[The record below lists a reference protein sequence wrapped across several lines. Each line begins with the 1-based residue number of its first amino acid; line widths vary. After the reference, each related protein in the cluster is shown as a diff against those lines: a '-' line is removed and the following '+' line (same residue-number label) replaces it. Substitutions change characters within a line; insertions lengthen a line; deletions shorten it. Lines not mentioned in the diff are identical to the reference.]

1 MPSFSIPLT
10 GLQAD
15 TTALNTIA
23 NNLANMNTT
32 AYKSQK
38 ASFSDFFYQQ
48 VGTSGC
54 GDAQQVGAGTQISAI
69 STNFATVGFTPTGS
83 PTDMAL
89 NGAGF
94 FVLDNQGVAEYC
106 RAGNF
111 TLDSSGYLKTQ
122 DGLSVMGYP
131 AVNGVVNSNAALV
144 PLNVPENQVQR
155 PQPTQNISVGANLDP
170 AAVDGTV
177 APPATISVYDSLGV
191 AHAATVN
198 FTRNVANGGWD
209 YVIGLPTSEYS
220 GAVSNTTG
228 TLKFDPSGNLVS
240 PAADVSGISFA
251 TLTDGASDLNF
262 NWNLYDT
269 TGNGTISQ
277 VASATG
283 SGIASVNSD
292 GHASGE
298 FKSFSVDS
306 SGTISVQFDN
316 GQLSSVG
323 QLALATVT
331 NQQGLLHLGS
341 GNYAV
346 TLASGQASVGVAGT
360 GGRATI
366 QGDALESS
374 NVDISTE
381 FANLIVTQRA
391 YEANSKAITTFD
403 TISQETINMIR

>member
-38 ASFSDFFYQQ
+38 AIFSDFFYQQ

-54 GDAQQVGAGTQISAI
+54 GDAEQVGVGTQISAI
-69 STNFATVGFTPTGS
+69 PTNFASVGFTATGS
-83 PTDMAL
+83 AMDMAL
-89 NGAGF
+89 NGNGF
-94 FVLDNQGVAEYC
+94 FVLDNQGVQEYC

-111 TLDSSGYLKTQ
+111 TLDSNGNLKTQ

-131 AVNGVVNSNAALV
+131 AVNGVINSNAALV
-144 PLNVPENQVQR
+144 PINIPENQVQR
-155 PQPTQNISVGANLDP
+155 PQATKEISMNANLDP
-170 AAVDGTV
+170 AAADGTV

-191 AHAATVN
+191 AHSATVT

-209 YVIGLPTSEYS
+209 YAISLPAAEYS
-220 GAVSNTTG
+220 GATANTTG
-228 TLKFDPSGNLVS
+228 TCKFDASGNLVS
-240 PAADVSGISFA
+240 PAANVSGISF
-251 TLTDGASDLNF
+251 TSLSDGASDLNF
-262 NWNLYDT
+262 TWNLYDST
-269 TGNGTISQ
+269 NNGTISQ
-277 VASATG
+277 VAAANG
-283 SGIASVNSD
+283 SSVNSVDSD

-298 FKSFSVDS
+298 YKSFSVDS
-306 SGTISVQFDN
+306 SGVISVQFDN
-316 GQLSSVG
+316 GKLSPVG
-323 QLALATVT
+323 QLAVATVT

-346 TLASGQASVGVAGT
+346 TLASGQASLGVAGT

-381 FANLIVTQRA
+381 FSNLIVTQRA